1 MDQLRKAGKFLLD
14 QDEKYAYAADRQ
26 NMPMISQL
34 GHAVP
39 LRQAINMVED
49 PAAVLGGKADT
60 SIKGKVMRGT
70 ANAAITGAQVASRYA
85 LPAGGLTLAGTALLD
100 LTNAFG
106 SAADTPEPNQLS
118 L

>member
-1 MDQLRKAGKFLLD
+1 MDQLRKAGKALLD
-14 QDEKYAYAADRQ
+14 LDEKYAYAADRQ
-26 NMPMISQL
+26 SMPMASQI

-39 LRQAINMVED
+39 LRQAINFVED
-49 PAAVLGGKADT
+49 PAIVQGGKADT
-60 SIKGKVMRGT
+60 SIQGRLMRGA
-70 ANAAITGAQVASRYA
+70 ANTAITGAQVASRYA

-106 SAADTPEPNQLS
+106 GAADTPEPNQLS

>member
-1 MDQLRKAGKFLLD
+1 MEQLRKAGKALLD
-14 QDEKYAYAADRQ
+14 LDDKYAYVADRQ
-26 NMPMISQL
+26 SMPMISQL

-60 SIKGKVMRGT
+60 SIKGKVMRGA

-85 LPAGGLTLAGTALLD
+85 LPAGGVTLAGQALYD
-100 LTNAFG
+100 LTVQFG
-106 SAADTPEPNQLS
+106 GQGDQQTPTQLS